1 MNDVCGPLP
10 GIGDWNPVGEDRDEW
25 LVMFVEHFAADLA
38 GAGSWARPSPG
49 ISPWPMDVQVGVP
62 FLGTGNWNP
71 VGEAHDNWCCPR
83 RFLRLI
89 LWELEVGP
97 AFLQE
102 ILPIWW
108 IYQGGKV

>member
-1 MNDVCGPLP
+1 
-10 GIGDWNPVGEDRDEW
+10 
-25 LVMFVEHFAADLA
+25 
-38 GAGSWARPSPG
+38 
-49 ISPWPMDVQVGVP
+49 
-62 FLGTGNWNP
+62 
-71 VGEAHDNWCCPR
+71 
-83 RFLRLI
+83 LRLI